1 MGVKTHVGP
10 DGQEIAHA
18 VVMAH
23 QASPIV
29 YKDDYNKNVL
39 GQGPANPAIAFP
51 ENDRL
56 KKIHDQ
62 TTKPKYEKDAKEM
75 LRKNILPV
83 DAPEFKRARET
94 AKIASDKEYNK
105 QRAQT
110 VHDYRGYQTMD
121 SRVHPDVVRGQKA
134 SDLISDKKYK
144 LDWESE
150 KDVVYFP
157 YTITQEY
164 DDKYEQKRHREDY
177 KHDYEKTKDK
187 NHYDI
192 TDTPVYGQ
200 IKDHNIQTNDLNYK
214 QDFEKNKGKMLG
226 TDVTPEMARAQELE
240 PIRNKQLYE
249 SDARS
254 KLPHTNVDADG
265 QQIAHAIHMTNQ
277 ASDIAYKSDY
287 KKDVLGK
294 STKDPAIA
302 YPEHDRLKKIHD
314 ATNKAAYQKDS
325 KAQNKHNVYP
335 VDAMEFKRATEAA
348 KNASDKNYKKQLREI
363 IDTYHGYQTMDSRV
377 HPDVVRGQKA
387 HNLISDIVY
396 NEDYRNSKEVVI
408 FPC

>member
-1 MGVKTHVGP
+1 MG
-10 DGQEIAHA
+10 
-18 VVMAH
+18 
-23 QASPIV
+23 
-29 YKDDYNKNVL
+29 N
-39 GQGPANPAIAFP
+39 
-51 ENDRL
+51 
-56 KKIHDQ
+56 
-62 TTKPKYEKDAKEM
+62 
-75 LRKNILPV
+75 
-83 DAPEFKRARET
+83 
-94 AKIASDKEYNK
+94 ASDREYTK

-144 LDWESE
+144 LDYEND
-150 KDVVYFP
+150 KDVVYLP

-164 DDKYEQKRHREDY
+164 DDKYNLKRHGEEY

-187 NHYDI
+187 NHYDV

-226 TDVTPEMARAQELE
+226 TDVTPEMARAHEME
-240 PIRNKQLYE
+240 PIRNKQKYQEQAKKDLV
-249 SDARS
+249 
-254 KLPHTNVDADG
+254 KTHVGPDG
-265 QQIAHAIHMTNQ
+265 QEIAHAIHMTNQ

-287 KKDVLGK
+287 KKDVWGK

-314 ATNKAAYQKDS
+314 DTNKAAYEKDS

-335 VDAMEFKRATEAA
+335 VDALEFIRATESA
-348 KNASDKNYKKQLREI
+348 KNASDKRYSKQRNEVI
-363 IDTYHGYQTMDSRV
+363 AAYRGYQTMDSRV
-377 HPDVVRGQKA
+377 HPDVVRGVKA

-396 NEDYRNSKEVVI
+396 MEDYRNSKEVVV
-408 FPC
+408 FPYTLTDHYDNTQAMQKLKYDYVYDHERTKAKNRYNVVETPLYDQ